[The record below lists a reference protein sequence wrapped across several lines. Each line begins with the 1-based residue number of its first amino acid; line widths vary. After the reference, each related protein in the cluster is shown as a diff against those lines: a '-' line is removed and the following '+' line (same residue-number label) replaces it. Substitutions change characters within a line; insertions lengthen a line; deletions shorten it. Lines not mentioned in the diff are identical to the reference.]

1 VIRCELQFQI
11 IGGVL
16 KTEGRKCIGVHG
28 RWLTTPKAMGGMG
41 FRDMELFNQAMLG
54 KQCWRILT
62 CQDSLC
68 SKVLKGRYFPYCDFW
83 QAPQPRS
90 SSYTWCSLMHGK
102 KLLEKGILWRV
113 GDGKKIRL
121 KNDRW
126 IQNYTLLKPT
136 VSLQDDIAVN
146 FLIDE
151 EIKNWNEA
159 IIRTC
164 LSNEDTEKI
173 LQIPLSSTSCDDFPA
188 WPLSKSGIY
197 TVKSA

>member
-1 VIRCELQFQI
+1 MVQFDAWKETSRERYS
-11 IGGVL
+11 V
-16 KTEGRKCIGVHG
+16 ESW
-28 RWLTTPKAMGGMG
+28 RW
-41 FRDMELFNQAMLG
+41 E
-54 KQCWRILT
+54 
-62 CQDSLC
+62 
-68 SKVLKGRYFPYCDFW
+68 
-83 QAPQPRS
+83 
-90 SSYTWCSLMHGK
+90 
-102 KLLEKGILWRV
+102 
-113 GDGKKIRL
+113 KIRL

-126 IQNYTLLKPT
+126 IQNYSLLKPT

-188 WPLSKSGIY
+188 WPLSK
-197 TVKSA
+197 